1 MLNQLPP
8 GPGSDEYLPADSL
21 QPQVYGPP
29 SESYYGD
36 EVDLR
41 HVWATL
47 RRRRRSVLTVLAFV
61 LVAAGTWTWYQ
72 TPVWEA
78 STLIRVDETEGGGV
92 PVLDV
97 LASLQRGSEI
107 ETEMRILRTRPIAE
121 EVVDDLDLNFM
132 VVTPRDVPREL
143 FFPRLSFDRATPD
156 GDYVIRRTSQGRY
169 TIQATGESQTPF
181 TAEFAPGEVV
191 EIPGGAFALSDLES
205 LVGPEGGPLPDEV
218 EIATVGFQDA
228 VDGLFQA
235 LTVTRPDREANV
247 VRVSYQSTDRMLVYE
262 VPNAIAGSFISQ
274 RGEVQK
280 TEVRS
285 TVGFLEEQTRQIQS
299 QLEAAEAELQSFR
312 EGRQIVALGV
322 EAEAQVQRLAELQTE
337 RTQLDAERSSLANM
351 LSQIDQ
357 ETGQPN
363 YRRLAAFPTFLQND
377 AIADILQELIAADR
391 TKTELLVR
399 VTPNHPDMIA
409 VDNRISQLEEQLGAI
424 GRNYLGSLDDQIAS
438 LDAVLARFG
447 SELEQIPEKEVQFA
461 RLERQTLMLAEL
473 YTMLETRLK
482 EAEVAEAVEDP
493 TVRVVETAI
502 LPIEPVS
509 PRPVRNMALAGI
521 LGLMLGVGLAF
532 VGEYMDTRLHS
543 SDQIEHLYGLPTIAR
558 VPEMSLGNG
567 AGGRR
572 NALVTLT
579 KAHSVG
585 AESFRNLRTNVRFVR
600 AGEGATEMV
609 VTSPAPQEGKSVT
622 AANLAIALAQQGMKT
637 LLVDGDM
644 RRSVQHRQFDLDASP
659 GLSDLLVVEE
669 GLDGI
674 VQATEV
680 ENLDVLTAGKHP
692 PNPAELVGS
701 LRMERLLA
709 TLRQRYDSI
718 VIDSPPMLA
727 VTDASVLGQK
737 TDGVILVVR
746 AERTE
751 KDAINLAIQQ
761 LQHVGARILG
771 VVVNDAKPDG
781 PYYSYYRKYY
791 GEEKPKGLKR
801 LLPGG

>member
-1 MLNQLPP
+1 
-8 GPGSDEYLPADSL
+8 
-21 QPQVYGPP
+21 
-29 SESYYGD
+29 
-36 EVDLR
+36 
-41 HVWATL
+41 
-47 RRRRRSVLTVLAFV
+47 
-61 LVAAGTWTWYQ
+61 
-72 TPVWEA
+72 
-78 STLIRVDETEGGGV
+78 V

-97 LASLQRGSEI
+97 LSSLQRGSEL

-121 EVVDDLDLNFM
+121 EVVDELDLNF
-132 VVTPRDVPREL
+132 VISAPRDVPREL
-143 FFPRLSFDRATPD
+143 LFPRLSFDRATPD
-156 GDYVIRRTSQGRY
+156 GEYTIRRTAPGRY
-169 TIQATGESQTPF
+169 SIEATGEDQPPF
-181 TAEFAPGEVV
+181 TAEFEPGEVV
-191 EIPGGAFALSDLES
+191 EIPGGAFAVADLES
-205 LVGPEGGPLPDEV
+205 LVGPDGDPLTEEIEV
-218 EIATVGFQDA
+218 ATVGFQGA
-228 VDGLFQA
+228 VEALFEV

-247 VRVSYQSTDRMLVYE
+247 VRVAYESTDRMLVHE
-262 VPNAIAGSFISQ
+262 VPNAIAGAFIQQ
-274 RGEVQK
+274 RSEVQK

-285 TVGFLEEQTRQIQS
+285 TVEFLEAQAEQIQV
-299 QLEAAEAELQSFR
+299 QLEAAEEELQSFR

-337 RTQLDAERSSLANM
+337 RTQLDAERAALANM
-351 LSQIDQ
+351 LSQID
-357 ETGQPN
+357 EDTGQPD

-391 TKTELLVR
+391 AKTELLVR
-399 VTPNHPDMIA
+399 VTPNHPDMI
-409 VDNRISQLEEQLGAI
+409 VVNNRIVQLEEQLGAI
-424 GRNYLGSLDDQIAS
+424 GRNYLGSLNDQIAS
-438 LDAVLARFG
+438 VDAVLVRFG
-447 SELEQIPEKEVQFA
+447 SELEQIPEREVQFS
-461 RLERQTLMLAEL
+461 RLERQVTMLAEL
-473 YTMLETRLK
+473 YTMLQTRLK
-482 EAEVAEAVEDP
+482 EAQVAEAVEDP
-493 TVRVVETAI
+493 AVRVVETAI
-502 LPIEPVS
+502 LPIKPVS
-509 PRPVRNMALAGI
+509 PRPMRNMALAGI

-532 VGEYMDTRLHS
+532 MREYMDTRLHS

-637 LLVDGDM
+637 LLVDADM
-644 RRSVQHRQFDLDASP
+644 RRSVQHRQFDLEASP
-659 GLSDLLVVEE
+659 GLSDLLVAEE

-674 VQATEV
+674 IRATEV
-680 ENLDVLTAGKHP
+680 ENLNVLTAGKHP
-692 PNPAELVGS
+692 PNPAELLGS
-701 LRMERLLA
+701 PRMERLLA

-746 AERTE
+746 AEKTE

-761 LQHVGARILG
+761 LHHVGARILG

-791 GEEKPKGLKR
+791 GEEKRTGLKR
-801 LLPGG
+801 LLSGR